1 MDCSFN
7 LCLKCKCNS
16 LMSILHPYPVLLITF
31 YQSVRPVSNISAIGT
46 IEVLNSVHTHFH
58 FIFILSIKYWFYLI
72 TWNFSTKN
80 LCEIKFLRLLAISI
94 YHNLKISMFTINF
107 VLKQWNFYFSNNTNF
122 YNSIDLIIII
132 IINDF

>member
-1 MDCSFN
+1 MGCSFA

-31 YQSVRPVSNISAIGT
+31 DQSVRPVSSISAIRT
-46 IEVLNSVHTHFH
+46 IKVLNSAHFH

-132 IINDF
+132 IIINDF